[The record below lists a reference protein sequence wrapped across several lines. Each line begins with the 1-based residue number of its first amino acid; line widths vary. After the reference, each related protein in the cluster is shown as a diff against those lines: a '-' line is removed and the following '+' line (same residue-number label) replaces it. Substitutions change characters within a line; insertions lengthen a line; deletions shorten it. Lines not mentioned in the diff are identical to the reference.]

1 MRNKLRDF
9 IVKLS
14 MYTNN
19 LYTWWE
25 LALVFG
31 IGFIIGVYLAY

>member
-9 IVKLS
+9 IVKLA

-19 LYTWWE
+19 LYTLWE